1 MSIPLEVLAEEV
13 LGLPPEERSELL
25 DRLLASL
32 EPTRFDPDWEQA
44 WAQEVDRREA
54 DIEAG
59 RSRWIPGDEAVA
71 RLRARLE

>member
-1 MSIPLEVLAEEV
+1 MSIPLELLAAEV

-32 EPTRFDPDWEQA
+32 EPSPFDPTWEQA

-59 RSRWIPGDEAVA
+59 SARWIPGEEVVG
-71 RLRARLE
+71 RLRAQFK

>member
-1 MSIPLEVLAEEV
+1 MSIPLEILAAEV

-32 EPTRFDPDWEQA
+32 EPRPFDSAWEQA
-44 WAQEVDRREA
+44 WAAEVDRREA

-59 RSRWIPGDEAVA
+59 RAKWIPGEEAVA
-71 RLRARLE
+71 RLRAQLK